1 MSYCDFRRKYCCIVG
16 TSAPV
21 SCSSKTP
28 WGFSVR
34 TESLTNL
41 NVLAVAACDPDD
53 LVVFEL
59 SLVGGVA
66 QLAWAEPYAGAGV
79 FQDLP

>member
-1 MSYCDFRRKYCCIVG
+1 M
-16 TSAPV
+16 
-21 SCSSKTP
+21 
-28 WGFSVR
+28 R

-79 FQDLP
+79 FQDVP